1 MIIIIKINFEN
12 WVEDQMKKYYVL
24 IIVTTGIFTI
34 TKKFPCNWVIPNRC
48 TIYDLPKE
56 APPHFFRYNN

>member
-1 MIIIIKINFEN
+1 
-12 WVEDQMKKYYVL
+12 MKKYYVL

-34 TKKFPCNWVIPNRC
+34 TKKFPCNWVVPNRC

-56 APPHFFRYNN
+56 PPAHFFHYNN